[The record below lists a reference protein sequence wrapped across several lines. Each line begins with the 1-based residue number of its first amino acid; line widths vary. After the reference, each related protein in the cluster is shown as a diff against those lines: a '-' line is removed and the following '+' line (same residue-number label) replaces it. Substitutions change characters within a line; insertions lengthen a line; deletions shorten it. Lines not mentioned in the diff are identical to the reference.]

1 MLEARE
7 ACNPRHYADALRM
20 IVYRDLKSWFR
31 FRVSFYTH
39 VISCLADAAL
49 FGFLGAL
56 VASDAP
62 TLAVWG
68 GDYWSFALVGL
79 AFDHIFLSAVGMVY
93 SSVSGM
99 FWSGRLEHVL
109 SSPLPVTLA
118 VFGEVV
124 SALIRSSLVFAAY
137 AGVAFLFGVRLLLT
151 PASIL
156 LTVTYVIVALFGM
169 MGLGLI
175 SGAMF
180 SLINAKGQ
188 TEPFLW
194 FIRSTSNIVAG
205 VTIPVA
211 LLPVVLQYLS
221 LGLPQMYA
229 LDGIRRVLLKTAT
242 GEPSLMVHAWLPNLE
257 PMVVNSLVLV
267 GLSVFWLLVGLKVF
281 VMGMRKAQ
289 EDGNLA
295 RWS

>member
-7 ACNPRHYADALRM
+7 AGYPGHYVDALWV
-20 IVYRDLKSWFR
+20 IVSRDLKSWFR
-31 FRVSFYTH
+31 FKVSFYTY
-39 VISCLADAAL
+39 VISCVADAAL
-49 FGFLGAL
+49 FGFMGAL
-56 VASDAP
+56 VAPDAP

-79 AFDHIFLSAVGMVY
+79 AFNHIFLSAVGMVY
-93 SSVSGM
+93 GSVSGM
-99 FWSGRLEHVL
+99 FWTGRLEHVL
-109 SSPLPVTLA
+109 SSPLPVTLV
-118 VFGEVV
+118 VFGEVAA
-124 SALIRSSLVFAAY
+124 ALVRSSLVFVAY
-137 AGVAFLFGVRLLLT
+137 AGVAFLFGVRLVLT

-156 LTVTYVIVALFGM
+156 LAVGLTTVALFGM

-188 TEPFLW
+188 TEPFQW

-211 LLPVVLQYLS
+211 LLPVAMQYLS

-242 GEPSLMVHAWLPNLE
+242 GEPSLLVHTWLPHLA
-257 PMVVNSLVLV
+257 PMAVNSLVLV
-267 GLSVFWLLVGLKVF
+267 VLSVFWLLVGLKVF
-281 VMGMRKAQ
+281 AVSMRKAR